1 MADAPEV
8 NILLLGDAECGKST
22 FLSFV
27 SLSQSSSPL
36 LSSSLAL
43 RISQG
48 PNNNSSS
55 LPKHNLI
62 PLLKDINQPFV
73 FDISV
78 KGTPYRFQLYDTAS
92 PESWT
97 LLTPHVVILCYDISS
112 RLSLMN
118 VQRLWTP
125 QIPLTFP
132 SLADS
137 LPVLLLGLK
146 RDLRSEHDPNGIMY
160 PQEAYR
166 VAQELRCDKYME
178 CSAVSGELLAEV
190 WEDVCRTAVR
200 SVGGAG
206 AGLSEGGCGVM

>member
-1 MADAPEV
+1 MADAPEI

-22 FLSFV
+22 FLS
-27 SLSQSSSPL
+27 
-36 LSSSLAL
+36 

-55 LPKHNLI
+55 PSKDKPI

-73 FDISV
+73 FDISL
-78 KGTPYRFQLYDTAS
+78 KSTPYRFHLYDTAS

-112 RLSLMN
+112 RLSLIN

-125 QIPLTFP
+125 KITLTFP

-146 RDLRSEHDPNGIMY
+146 RDLRSEHDPNGLIY

-178 CSAVSGELLAEV
+178 CSAVSGELVAEV
-190 WEDVCRTAVR
+190 WEDVCRTAVG
-200 SVGGAG
+200 SVGEGG
-206 AGLSEGGCGVM
+206 GLSEGGCGVM

>member
-1 MADAPEV
+1 MADPSEV

-22 FLSFV
+22 FIS
-27 SLSQSSSPL
+27 
-36 LSSSLAL
+36 

-48 PNNNSSS
+48 PNSSS
-55 LPKHNLI
+55 LSKGEPI
-62 PLLKDINQPFV
+62 PLLKDINQPFQ
-73 FDISV
+73 FDISL
-78 KGTPYRFQLYDTAS
+78 KSTPYRFQLYDTAS

-112 RLSLMN
+112 RLSLIN
-118 VQRLWTP
+118 VQRLWSKE
-125 QIPLTFP
+125 IPLTFP

-146 RDLRSEHDPNGIMY
+146 RDLRSEQDPNGVIY

-178 CSAVSGELLAEV
+178 CSAVSGELLRQV
-190 WEDVCRTAVR
+190 WEDVCRTAVG
-200 SVGGAG
+200 SVGDEG
-206 AGLSEGGCGVM
+206 GLSEGGCEVM